1 MTHGSIDKASNT
13 TSAEVNQWLELC
25 KQLNVAQDAQEIVDI
40 VVQFTSVSGLHSCT
54 LFYADTDAS
63 GQPDWLWTV
72 GEWMRGKN
80 EPSQAI
86 GQRFRLKDFPMSR
99 LWIES
104 TEKPLFIEDLHNDAR
119 VDSNAKQAVAPQN
132 LSAMALAPLLQAG
145 RWVGMLFAGWEKPH
159 VFSEDEERLF
169 NTVRVLATATVE
181 NLRLVAEKNKALD
194 ELKQK
199 LETIERQAQAI
210 QELSTPVI
218 EIWDDVLV
226 MPVVGIVDTR
236 RSKDIMDSLL
246 HRIVETQSKCAIID
260 VTGVE
265 IVDTMTADYLLKV
278 VRAARLLGARCVL
291 TGLTPAVAQTLV
303 ETGASFEEVPTLRN
317 LKEGLRDCLRFLH
330 TQRAQG

>member
-1 MTHGSIDKASNT
+1 MSQSSSLAPTEA
-13 TSAEVNQWLELC
+13 
-25 KQLNVAQDAQEIVDI
+25 VAQVNNWLKLCQNLNGAKGPQDIVD
-40 VVQFTSVSGLHSCT
+40 VVVESLSVSNMFSCS
-54 LFYADTDAS
+54 LMYIDLDKDHKPEWVF
-63 GQPDWLWTV
+63 TV
-72 GEWMRGKN
+72 GDWQRTGTSN
-80 EPSQAI
+80 LI
-86 GQRFRLKDFPMSR
+86 GQRFYLPDF
-99 LWIES
+99 
-104 TEKPLFIEDLHNDAR
+104 
-119 VDSNAKQAVAPQN
+119 
-132 LSAMALAPLLQAG
+132 AMAKLWMANPNEPIMFGDVKTDPRMDPYTRGVYDALNTHATAIIPLVQAG
-145 RWVGMLFAGWEKPH
+145 RWVGLISIAWTETHKFTDDEIQLFK
-159 VFSEDEERLF
+159 
-169 NTVRVLATATVE
+169 TVQVLISASVE
-181 NLRLVAEKNKALD
+181 NQRLLDDKNLALED
-194 ELKQK
+194 LQNK

-303 ETGASFEEVPTLRN
+303 ETGAALDEVPTLRN
-317 LKEGLRDCLRFLH
+317 LKEGLKDCLRFLH
-330 TQRAQG
+330 QNKSKS